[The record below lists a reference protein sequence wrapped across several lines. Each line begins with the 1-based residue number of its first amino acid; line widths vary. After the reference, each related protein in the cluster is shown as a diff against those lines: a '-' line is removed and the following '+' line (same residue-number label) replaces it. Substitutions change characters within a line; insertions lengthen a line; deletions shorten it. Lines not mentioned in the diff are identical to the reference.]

1 MAYLAVIVAAIAGF
15 AIGAVWYGVL
25 SKQWIKAAGIT
36 VGADGKPEGG
46 SPLLMGFG
54 FLCVLVVAGMMR
66 HAFIMSGINTP
77 MAGLVA
83 GLGIGLFFIT
93 PWITLNALFGMKP
106 KELPMIDGGY
116 ATLGCG
122 VMGLVLTL
130 F

>member
-25 SKQWIKAAGIT
+25 SKQWIKAAGIK

-46 SPLLMGFG
+46 SPLLMVFG

-66 HAFIMSGINTP
+66 HAFIMSGISTP